1 MVENN
6 SSIQLIEVMHVT
18 PMASSN
24 IEKIKYQ
31 TPVDIVEDENQIV
44 NVNIVTNVWGDIST
58 LNFKYVKN
66 TRAWNKSTS

>member
-44 NVNIVTNVWGDIST
+44 NVNIVTNV
-58 LNFKYVKN
+58 
-66 TRAWNKSTS
+66 

>member
-18 PMASSN
+18 PMTSSN

-31 TPVDIVEDENQIV
+31 TLVDIVEDENQIV
-44 NVNIVTNVWGDIST
+44 NVNIVTNV
-58 LNFKYVKN
+58 
-66 TRAWNKSTS
+66 